1 MNMIIRGDGS
11 ALFGPSGQIGV
22 ARALGEF
29 HAGRPVLVT
38 GGDETILAL
47 PAEGLGDQRLN
58 EFVRLCA
65 PAAPRLIITARRAL
79 ALGLEAS
86 TPVAVHVGGS
96 ADAETILAIVADA
109 KRHRFSGTE
118 PARPAAKAAIQ
129 LAKLAQGLP
138 AVLVADAARA
148 IASTHDIIGVEA
160 DSIARFGADII
171 QSLTVA
177 SRAEVPLKLGKRATF
192 VVFRDGIGGSPAAI
206 IIGKPDFNKPV
217 LVRLHSACLTG
228 DVFGSRR
235 CDCGDQLQLA
245 LNHLEEQG
253 GGIVLYLA
261 QEGRGLGLANKM
273 RTYQMQDDGLD
284 TIDANTTLGFDEDER
299 DYGIA
304 ARMLQMLGCNR
315 VVLLTNNPAKIEG
328 LAKSGI
334 EIAGR
339 MPIEAPINL
348 DNRRYLATKAS
359 RAGHRFNYIA
369 SLSETSEPPR
379 I

>member
-1 MNMIIRGDGS
+1 
-11 ALFGPSGQIGV
+11 
-22 ARALGEF
+22 
-29 HAGRPVLVT
+29 VLVT